1 MTGPNNNY
9 GIGSVHD
16 FKKEIE
22 ATRRPQMER
31 ETRGDMQSEPS
42 HEVVNNEI
50 AYRWTQEV
58 AAMGKLS
65 NDELEVIYKQGL
77 KPSEYLAYK

>member
-1 MTGPNNNY
+1 MTSLNNNY

-22 ATRRPQMER
+22 GTLRPQMER
-31 ETRGDMQSEPS
+31 ETRGDMHSEPS
-42 HEVVNNEI
+42 HQAVDNEI
-50 AYRWTQEV
+50 AYRWSQEV

-65 NDELEVIYKQGL
+65 QEELEMVYKQGM